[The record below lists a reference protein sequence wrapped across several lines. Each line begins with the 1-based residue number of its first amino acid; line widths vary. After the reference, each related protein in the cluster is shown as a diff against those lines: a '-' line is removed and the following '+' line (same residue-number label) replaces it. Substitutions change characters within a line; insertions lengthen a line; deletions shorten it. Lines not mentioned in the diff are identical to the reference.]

1 MKKTNRCWL
10 ALGIFTFGLLRG
22 HATTLEEAI
31 ADPQLW
37 PAEVTV
43 TTMTKAGIVKNGEVS
58 GMMLVGAGKKLAV
71 SGLAADGVTGKVGGT
86 VVKVPI
92 DKTDLLQRLGGDSP
106 AAPAAPRA
114 VAQKTGDKVKP
125 APEPRPAPTAPT
137 VAETPATR
145 VPPTNIERALLGKL
159 VQLDHGALK
168 AFDARKLSG
177 VKYYGFMFSAGW
189 CPPCRA
195 FAPTLLENYRKLRA
209 LYPEFE
215 LVLVSNDR
223 SEGAMLDYMREEN
236 MPWPAIKFRE
246 IRDLEQIGALCGPG
260 IPCLVLVDGNGKVL
274 ADSFKGSDYLGP
286 ESVLEATWRVLQKNH
301 ASAPKATNQ

>member
-1 MKKTNRCWL
+1 MKSTHLRWL
-10 ALGIFTFGLLRG
+10 ALSFFTLDLLLG

-43 TTMTKAGIVKNGEVS
+43 TAMTKAGVVKNGQVS

-86 VVKVPI
+86 TVKVAI
-92 DKTDLLQRLGGDSP
+92 DRTDLLQQLGADP
-106 AAPAAPRA
+106 APAEPAPQEKA
-114 VAQKTGDKVKP
+114 PKPADTVKP
-125 APEPRPAPTAPT
+125 AAEPAPA
-137 VAETPATR
+137 VAATPPAR
-145 VPPTNIERALLGKL
+145 VPPTQIERVLLGKL
-159 VQLDHGALK
+159 THLDHGTLK
-168 AFDARKLSG
+168 TFDARKLNG
-177 VKYYGFMFSAGW
+177 VKYYGLMFSAGW

-195 FAPTLLENYRKLRA
+195 FAPHLLDNYRKLRA
-209 LYPEFE
+209 QYPEFE

-223 SEGAMLDYMREEN
+223 SEGAMFDYMREEN
-236 MPWPAIKFRE
+236 MPWPAIKYSE
-246 IRDLEQIGALCGPG
+246 LHNLEQITALCGPG

-286 ESVLEATWRVLQKNH
+286 GSVLEATWRTLQKDH
-301 ASAPKATNQ
+301 ASR